1 MHGRRATCAGHRSC
15 VQKERTSW
23 QLSSLK
29 ENFGVRESECLNLNI
44 SREITEGVIQL
55 ACFL

>member
-1 MHGRRATCAGHRSC
+1 M
-15 VQKERTSW
+15 QKERTCW

-29 ENFGVRESECLNLNI
+29 ENFGVRESERLNLNI

-55 ACFL
+55 ACFP